1 MTMSDTTKQMP
12 DNATD
17 RALLNL
23 QGLVGQDHVPPL
35 STDNGPGTSNGG
47 RH

>member
-1 MTMSDTTKQMP
+1 MKTMSDTSKQMP

-35 STDNGPGTSNGG
+35 STDNGPGIS
-47 RH
+47 RI